1 MAVKSYEIDM
11 CRGPLLGKILR
22 FSFPLMLSSILQL
35 LFNAA
40 DVITVGQFA
49 GKEAMAAVGSTTSLY
64 NLIINV
70 FVGLATGS
78 SVLMA
83 RFYGSKDKENC
94 KEIVHTSVLL
104 AIVCGIAL
112 IFIGIVISPV
122 LLSIMGTPDDVLAHA
137 VLYMRIIFIGMPVLM
152 LYNFGAG
159 ILRAVGDTK
168 RPLIYLTIAGIVNVV
183 LNLTLV
189 IVFDMGV
196 AGVAI
201 GTIVSQ
207 AISAVMI
214 LRCLM
219 KDEGLY
225 HLNIREL
232 RIAKDKLSMIVKVG
246 LPAGIQGALFS
257 ISNVILQA
265 SINTFGST
273 AMAGSAASQN
283 IENFVYVSMN
293 SLYQACISFTS
304 QNFGAGEKKRVLR
317 VLWLCLASVVAVGV
331 ITGGLATLFGH
342 QLLSIYSGEADVIA
356 YGYERLVIVCL
367 PYFLCGIMDVACGAL
382 RGIGLSVI
390 PTLVSLA
397 GACGLRILWVCTIF
411 QLDRTIFTL
420 YMSYPVSWAVTFA
433 AHMVCFVHYYRR
445 WANGESMHRRHRS
458 LSEIAH

>member
-1 MAVKSYEIDM
+1 MASRSYEIDM

-49 GKEAMAAVGSTTSLY
+49 GKEAMAAVGSTASLY

-83 RFYGSKDKENC
+83 RFYGSRDERNC
-94 KEIVHTSVLL
+94 QEIVHTSVLL
-104 AIVCGIAL
+104 AIICGIAL
-112 IFIGIVISPV
+112 IFIGIIVSPV
-122 LLSIMGTPDDVLAHA
+122 VLSLMGTPDDVLSHA

-168 RPLIYLTIAGIVNVV
+168 RPLIYLTFAGILNVI

-201 GTIVSQ
+201 GTLASQ
-207 AISAVMI
+207 AVSAVLI
-214 LRCLM
+214 LRCLIRS
-219 KDEGLY
+219 EGLY
-225 HLNIREL
+225 HLDLGKL
-232 RIAKDKLSMIVKVG
+232 RISRDKLVLIVKVG

-257 ISNVILQA
+257 VSNVILQA

-293 SLYQACISFTS
+293 ALYQACISFTS

-317 VLWLCLASVVAVGV
+317 VLWLCLATVVAVGV
-331 ITGGLATLFGH
+331 IAGGLATIFGH
-342 QLLSIYSGEADVIA
+342 QLVSIYSGEEDVIA
-356 YGYERLVIVCL
+356 FGYERLVIVCL
-367 PYFLCGIMDVACGAL
+367 PYFLCGMMDVACGAL
-382 RGIGLSVI
+382 RGIGLSII

-397 GACGLRILWVCTIF
+397 GACGLRIVWVCTVF

-420 YMSYPVSWAVTFA
+420 YMSYPVSWTVTFI
-433 AHMVCFVHYYRR
+433 AHIACFVHFYRR
-445 WANGESMHRRHRS
+445 WANGDTMHRRHRRVAE
-458 LSEIAH
+458 LAH